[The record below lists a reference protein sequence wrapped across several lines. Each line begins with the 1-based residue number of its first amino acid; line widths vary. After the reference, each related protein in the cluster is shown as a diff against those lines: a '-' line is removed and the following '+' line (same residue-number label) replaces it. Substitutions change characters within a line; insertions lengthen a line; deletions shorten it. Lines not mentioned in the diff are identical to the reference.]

1 MDTLTTRTIARFA
14 KAVASLER
22 ALALSEIPDHG
33 KRDII
38 LLRFELT
45 AEFMS
50 KVLRRMV
57 IESGGEAGLPKDTV
71 RAAHVGSFVGE
82 AETSTLIAV
91 IDDRN
96 RMVHDYSEAFAD
108 ALCARIKDEYA
119 PAFQNVLKSISGFAS

>member
-1 MDTLTTRTIARFA
+1 MDSLTERTLARFA

-22 ALALSEIPDHG
+22 ALALSEIPDNG
-33 KRDII
+33 KRDIV

-45 AEFMS
+45 AELMS

-57 IESGGEAGLPKDTV
+57 IEGGGEAGLPKDTV
-71 RAAHVGSFVGE
+71 RAAHVGNFVGE
-82 AETSTLIAV
+82 AEASTLIAV

-108 ALCARIKDEYA
+108 ALCVRIKDLYT
-119 PAFQNVLKSISGFAS
+119 PAFQNLLKSISGFTS